1 MIADLPARTAGG
13 LSLPPREND
22 MDGVR
27 PQSPGAAR
35 WTGIILGTVAGGFLG
50 LWCAYRILKPDCTA
64 GLLDD
69 RLVAYGPGPLLRQ
82 VWLLCSCLTGGAAL
96 AGGLLAAG
104 LAAALADFG
113 HLRRAFPERHIRI
126 LPTYTGNGGTGPIR
140 HSVVSPLVP
149 PPHNVV

>member
-1 MIADLPARTAGG
+1 TPPIRNHRGLPVRTTGR

-27 PQSPGAAR
+27 PQPPPGGARRAA
-35 WTGIILGTVAGGFLG
+35 IPLGAVAGGFLG
-50 LWCAYRILKPDCTA
+50 VWCGLRIVTLGSSA

-69 RLVAYGPGPLLRQ
+69 RLTVYGPGPLLRQ
-82 VWLLCSCLTGGAAL
+82 VWLLGSCLTGGAAL

-113 HLRRAFPERHIRI
+113 RLRRSFPGPQSPIFSCYNE
-126 LPTYTGNGGTGPIR
+126 NG
-140 HSVVSPLVP
+140 
-149 PPHNVV
+149 